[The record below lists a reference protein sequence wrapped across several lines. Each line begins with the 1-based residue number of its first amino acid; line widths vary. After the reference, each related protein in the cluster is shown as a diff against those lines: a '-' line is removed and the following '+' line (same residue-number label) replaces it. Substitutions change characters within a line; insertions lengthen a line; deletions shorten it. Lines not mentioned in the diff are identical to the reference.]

1 MTFEERLND
10 KFLRIERRFTG
21 VEGRFDELGRRING
35 LDQRI
40 DRLEQN
46 QHDMQE
52 QISYLVDHFGKFE
65 DDVRTLLRSHDVRL
79 TNIEARVQFVWVLF
93 SFVLRCI
100 KKLPRITRKFFV

>member
-1 MTFEERLND
+1 MKNFFVAFEERLND
-10 KFLRIERRFTG
+10 KFLRIEQRFTG
-21 VEGRFDELGRRING
+21 IEGRFDGLERRIDG
-35 LDQRI
+35 LEQRMSELDQRI

-79 TNIEARVQFVWVLF
+79 TNLEARVQFV
-93 SFVLRCI
+93 
-100 KKLPRITRKFFV
+100 